1 MLRKA
6 RHTNRLRFQNVI
18 ALSLC
23 ALVSVASVLAGG
35 AAAGPR
41 ETAQTSVQPFGIKPQ
56 RPVNTY
62 SIVARDPKTG
72 ELGAAVQSHWFSVGS
87 MVIWAAPG
95 VGAVA
100 TQSFVD
106 PAYGPRG
113 LDHMRAGKT
122 ATDALTDLIAK
133 DQHQNV
139 RQVAMVDARGNVGKH
154 TGEQSIDEHCDL
166 AGDGF
171 SVQANLMWK
180 PTVCTA
186 MAAAFE
192 AAEGDLGERMLLAL
206 EAAER
211 EGGDVRGKQSA
222 AILVVNDDASLPAWS
237 GRVFDLRVEDHPE
250 PLVELRRLMVMGRAY
265 QLMNLG
271 DEHMAEG
278 RVEAAVE
285 AYAAAE
291 AIQPDSHEMVFWHAV
306 TLASA
311 NRLDESLPLFERAFS
326 AWPKWRD
333 VVVRLPASE
342 LLPDDPA
349 TLNTILSV
357 GLDRNN
363 DD

>member
-1 MLRKA
+1 MLRKTRYTHQFCA
-6 RHTNRLRFQNVI
+6 ERFI
-18 ALSLC
+18 GLSLC

-35 AAAGPR
+35 AVAGPQ
-41 ETAQTSVQPFGIKPQ
+41 ETAQTSVQPFGLKPR

-62 SIVARDPKTG
+62 SIVARDPETG

-113 LDHMRAGKT
+113 LDQMRAGKT

-250 PLVELRRLMVMGRAY
+250 PLEELRRLMVMARAY

-278 RVEAAVE
+278 RIADAID

-311 NRLDESLPLFERAFS
+311 DRLEESLPMFARAFA

-333 VVVRLPASE
+333 VVGRLPASG
-342 LLPDDPA
+342 LLPDDEA
-349 TLNTILSV
+349 TISAILSAN
-357 GLDRNN
+357 GN
-363 DD
+363 